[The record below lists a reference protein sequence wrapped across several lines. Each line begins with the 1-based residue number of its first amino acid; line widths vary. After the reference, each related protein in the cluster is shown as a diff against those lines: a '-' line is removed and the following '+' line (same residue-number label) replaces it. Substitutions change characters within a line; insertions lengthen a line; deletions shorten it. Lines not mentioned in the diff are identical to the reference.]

1 MHITKPKTFAVF
13 MITFSILSITFVI
26 LGFRAYKNTLIKPS
40 PKPSQWSIE
49 WNQQRSELH
58 AGVPIDSGDI
68 VFIGDSHIE
77 RFLLNDY
84 YPNKHIR
91 NRGIGSNTSFQVL
104 ERIGPIL
111 KRRPTKVFVLIGVN
125 DLAFGYSKDSVLKNI
140 ISINNAIRAAGAVP
154 YIISILPTSGGD
166 AHLNPDIIDINSTL
180 QILCESRCLPYVDF
194 YSVVNEHNQLKPSLT
209 IDKAHL
215 NSVGYALCKTV
226 LDRYI
231 N

>member
-1 MHITKPKTFAVF
+1 MRTTKPNTVFVFIFALV
-13 MITFSILSITFVI
+13 ILSTVFLIA
-26 LGFRAYKNTLIKPS
+26 GFRSYRKTLLKQPPHLSTQSI
-40 PKPSQWSIE
+40 QW
-49 WNQQRSELH
+49 NHQRSDLH

-77 RFLLNDY
+77 QFLLNDY

-91 NRGIGSNTSFQVL
+91 NRGIGSNTTFQVL
-104 ERIGPIL
+104 ERLELIL
-111 KRRPTKVFVLIGVN
+111 KRHPSKVFVLIGIN

-140 ISINNAIRAAGAVP
+140 ISIINAIRASGAAP
-154 YIISILPTSGGD
+154 YIISILPTSGDD
-166 AHLNPDIIDINSTL
+166 ARLNPDIMDINATL

-194 YSVVNEHNQLKPSLT
+194 YSLVSEHNQLNLALT
-209 IDKAHL
+209 IDKCHL
-215 NSVGYALCKTV
+215 NGAGYALCKEV